1 MKSLVILAMLLVL
14 DAPRAGV
21 IRSLR
26 LNSQKMESIYLS
38 LGQSTILRFIE
49 KPKRVVIGN
58 QNYFNVEF
66 IGSDITIQPKGVAK
80 TNLFVYGEY
89 RTYGFI
95 LNVDTKNQY
104 DDLVKVYWKSSPVKL
119 SKKKSNIEKRARKS
133 ITLRDE
139 ILCIVDKVKEIKKGF
154 FIVDLRIINKSSK
167 ELNTNNFELFVGN
180 KKKRLNKQNTIY
192 SKNQIQDQEMFKAR
206 ILFKTEDKKNTFL
219 YLKVLREVKRVLLFE
234 VTHN

>member
-26 LNSQKMESIYLS
+26 LNSQKMEPIYLS

-66 IGSDITIQPKGVAK
+66 IGSDITIQPKGVAT

-95 LNVDTKNQY
+95 LNVDSKNQY
-104 DDLVKVYWKSSPVKL
+104 DDLVKVYWKSSPVKFP
-119 SKKKSNIEKRARKS
+119 KKKPNIEKRAKKS

-139 ILCIVDKVKEIKKGF
+139 ILCIVDKVKEIKKDF
-154 FIVDLRIINKSSK
+154 FIADLRIINKSGK

-180 KKKRLNKQNTIY
+180 KKKLNKQNTIY
-192 SKNQIQDQEMFKAR
+192 SKNQIQDQKMVKAR

-219 YLKVLREVKRVLLFE
+219 YLKGLREVKRVLLFE
-234 VTHN
+234 AAHN